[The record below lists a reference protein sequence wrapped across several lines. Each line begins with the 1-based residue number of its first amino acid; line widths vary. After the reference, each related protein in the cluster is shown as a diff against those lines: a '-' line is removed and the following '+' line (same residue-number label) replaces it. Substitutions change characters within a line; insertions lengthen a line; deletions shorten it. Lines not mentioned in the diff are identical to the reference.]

1 MRVLTV
7 GVLIFCAPAL
17 VRPLA
22 AEELLVQGMGR
33 TVGWVVA
40 TSDGQLAFR
49 DCGGRLLRVRDGR
62 IERAKRTCPAA
73 KRGRLPVTRAK
84 VRAVDL
90 ANKIVVVEDGG
101 GDLHAYHYAGA
112 TGAGDAKAIASLNE
126 IRIGDA
132 VMVESRV
139 SGRAA
144 TLRRP

>member
-1 MRVLTV
+1 M
-7 GVLIFCAPAL
+7 
-17 VRPLA
+17 
-22 AEELLVQGMGR
+22 
-33 TVGWVVA
+33 
-40 TSDGQLAFR
+40 
-49 DCGGRLLRVRDGR
+49 
-62 IERAKRTCPAA
+62 
-73 KRGRLPVTRAK
+73 
-84 VRAVDL
+84 DL